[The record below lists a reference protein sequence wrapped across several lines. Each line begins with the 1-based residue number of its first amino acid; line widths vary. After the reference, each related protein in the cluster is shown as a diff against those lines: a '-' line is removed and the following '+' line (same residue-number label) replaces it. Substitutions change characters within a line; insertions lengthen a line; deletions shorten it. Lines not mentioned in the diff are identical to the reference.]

1 MENEKSLTLV
11 RNVDD
16 LGRVGMMLANSGYF
30 IDATDAAQASVK
42 VLAGMEMGFGAFS
55 SMTGIHLIKG
65 KPTVGA
71 NLMAAAVKANPKY
84 DYRVLKMEDDEV
96 CIEFFER
103 VNGKLESIGKSKFD
117 VRDAQ
122 KAGTQNMG
130 KFPRNM
136 LFARAISNGIK
147 WYCPDVFNGSTTY
160 VPEELGVEV
169 DDEGNVKIEN
179 DGTIKLNPQ
188 IEPAIIE
195 AEAVPVNENKD
206 IKKEQKLHALNYP
219 GDEKLLRGFELP
231 KNFQTS
237 LTVEDARAMKDT
249 AGMSYGEKDLGDLYI
264 MYDAIMKRLERN
276 QLADNEK
283 IALQDK
289 ACAILLIFNDEKVK
303 RGF

>member
-11 RNVDD
+11 QNVDD
-16 LGRVGMMLANSGYF
+16 LGRVGMMLAKSGYF

-71 NLMAAAVKANPKY
+71 NLMAAAVKASPKY

>member
-11 RNVDD
+11 QNVDD
-16 LGRVGMMLANSGYF
+16 LGRVGMMLAKSGYF

-71 NLMAAAVKANPKY
+71 NLMAAAVKASPKY

-237 LTVEDARAMKDT
+237 LTIEDAKAMKDT

>member
-1 MENEKSLTLV
+1 M
-11 RNVDD
+11 R
-16 LGRVGMMLANSGYF
+16 RVK
-30 IDATDAAQASVK
+30 IAAFKRSSCGPFRPHQKKAEWVP
-42 VLAGMEMGFGAFS
+42 AEHGFS
-55 SMTGIHLIKG
+55 YSRVVIKG
-65 KPTVGA
+65 
-71 NLMAAAVKANPKY
+71 
-84 DYRVLKMEDDEV
+84 
-96 CIEFFER
+96 
-103 VNGKLESIGKSKFD
+103 S
-117 VRDAQ
+117 
-122 KAGTQNMG
+122 
-130 KFPRNM
+130 
-136 LFARAISNGIK
+136 
-147 WYCPDVFNGSTTY
+147 
-160 VPEELGVEV
+160 
-169 DDEGNVKIEN
+169 VKIEN

>member
-96 CIEFFER
+96 CIKFFER